1 MGIKHQIE
9 KFIIRKRWRK
19 ANPHNKTTIKDVFT
33 CDFSQIQVGK
43 ETYGDLW
50 LKNLSNDRKLI
61 IGSYCS
67 IGNEVEFYVCIDHP
81 TDLISTYPFKS
92 LIIGDPDDA
101 VSKGNIIV
109 DDDVWIG
116 GHSVIL
122 SGVHIGQGAIIGAG
136 SVVTR
141 DVPPYAIAVGSPAK
155 VVKYRFEPEVINKLL
170 TIDYPKLDEAVIKEN
185 LYSLYTKVNK
195 TNIDEL
201 IKNFPRKELQHEL

>member
-9 KFIIRKRWRK
+9 KIIIRKRWRK
-19 ANPHNKTTIKDVFT
+19 ANPHNITTIKDVFT

-43 ETYGDLW
+43 GTYGDLW
-50 LKNLSNDRKLI
+50 LKNVSRDRKLV
-61 IGSYCS
+61 IGNYCS

-92 LIIGDPDDA
+92 LILGNPDDTI
-101 VSKGNIIV
+101 SKGDITV
-109 DDDVWIG
+109 GDDVWIG

-141 DVPPYAIAVGSPAK
+141 DVPPYAIAVGSPAR
-155 VVKYRFEPEVINKLL
+155 VIKYRFEPEIIDKLL
-170 TIDYPKLDEAVIKEN
+170 TIDYSRLDEAVIKEN
-185 LYSLYTKVNK
+185 LNSLYTKVDR
-195 TNIDEL
+195 TNVDEL
-201 IKNFPRKELQHEL
+201 IRDLPRKE